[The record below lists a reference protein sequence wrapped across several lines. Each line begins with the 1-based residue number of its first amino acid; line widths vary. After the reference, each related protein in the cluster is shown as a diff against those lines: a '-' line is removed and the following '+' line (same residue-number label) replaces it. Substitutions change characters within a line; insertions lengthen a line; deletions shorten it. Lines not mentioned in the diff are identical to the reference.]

1 MDIWNGYEQYSIFDY
16 VSQPYKITKPVRLI
30 ELFGGVGTQAMAL
43 ERLNIDF
50 SHYKLVE
57 FDKYAV
63 ASYNAIH
70 GTEFETKD
78 IKEVQATDL
87 EVVDTDNNEYIL
99 TYSFP
104 CTDLSVAGRGLGM
117 SRDSGTR
124 SSLLWEVERLLREC
138 KELEGKTD
146 SNNQTYGMPQ
156 VLLMENVIQV
166 HSKSNEN
173 MSLFNEWLDFL
184 KGLGYTSFWQD
195 LNASN
200 YGVPQNR
207 NRCFCISI
215 LGDCTYKFPN
225 TIPLEICMEELLEPE
240 EDIKPKFIVS
250 EEKQK
255 IFLDNLI
262 KQEHKVLSEI
272 MDEKHE

>member
-70 GTEFETKD
+70 GTEFEIKD
-78 IKEVQATDL
+78 IKEVQAADL

-117 SRDSGTR
+117 SRGSGTR

-240 EDIKPKFIVS
+240 EDIKQKFIVS

>member
-63 ASYNAIH
+63 TSYNAIH

-78 IKEVQATDL
+78 IKEVQAADL

-225 TIPLEICMEELLEPE
+225 TISLEICMEELLEPE

>member
-78 IKEVQATDL
+78 IKEVQAADL

-117 SRDSGTR
+117 SRGSGTR